1 MSGSTRAITLTLSV
15 RDADTVK
22 RQLEQLGPAGEGAL
36 KRLEDAARKAAGRQ
50 GIGAVGDAAQGA
62 SRQAGAAF
70 GLLSSQ
76 AGQLVAALG
85 VGGGVAGAL
94 TALVRAGDAF
104 ATSMYRLQQ
113 ATGSVRSASEVYE
126 ALYRNALQTGVSVNE
141 SVDAFQRFSIAAR
154 AIGAT
159 REQVTQLVTGLQRV
173 AIVSGASG
181 QEVGSATLQ
190 LAQALSSGVLQGDE
204 LRSILEAMPLLAEA
218 LARELGVSLGEL
230 RKMGSEGQLTADRVF
245 PALLR
250 ATQEIGREFER
261 APLTVERAFGS
272 LSAAAGRFLA
282 QLNEAIG
289 LSNALARGLAGAGAA
304 LDAARR
310 GIGLASAEETA
321 PGRLQSAQERL
332 FGLDRRAAD
341 QDAAIAEARR
351 NLVPGGLS
359 GDRLALAQ
367 RVADQDP
374 AVATLV
380 AARARLE
387 AERRAAAEAVERL
400 NNEVS
405 DIERDATARRLTEES
420 TAAARAA
427 EARRER
433 SAQQLE
439 QLRVSLDADYKAR
452 QDHLARVRQIN
463 EGVKSGELSA
473 DRAAE
478 LRRASDERLA
488 EELRRAAGEGARGG
502 GGARQAVNDNLLNE
516 ALQRRA
522 AVLRSLETPYDV
534 HLRQLRELEEM
545 QQRLPES
552 QRLSDEQMQRA
563 RDRLSE
569 DLDRIGQTTERSDD
583 TARQLGLTFSSAF
596 EDAIVKGKDFR
607 DVLKGIAEDI
617 ARIITRRAVTEPLAN
632 AVGGI
637 DFGKLFG
644 TIIGGPVD
652 GGAKTNFVA
661 SALGNVFS
669 GGNVVPFARGGVVG
683 GPTLFP
689 MAGGGTG
696 LMGEAGP
703 EAIMPLGRDSA
714 GRLGVRAQGGGTVIN
729 QSFTIDARGAE
740 AGVDQKIRAGIA
752 IAVEQSNARLLAEIN
767 RGGSVAKTVGRR
779 A

>member
-50 GIGAVGDAAQGA
+50 GIGGIGDAAQGA
-62 SRQAGAAF
+62 SRQAGTAF

-104 ATSMYRLQQ
+104 TTSMSRLRQ
-113 ATGSVRSASEVYE
+113 ATGSVQAASEVYE
-126 ALYRNALQTGVSVNE
+126 ALYRNALQTGVSVND

-159 REQVTQLVTGLQRV
+159 REQVTQLVAGLQRV
-173 AIVSGASG
+173 AIVSGSST
-181 QEVGSATLQ
+181 QEIGSAALQ
-190 LAQALSSGVLQGDE
+190 LSQALASGVLQGDE
-204 LRSILEAMPLLAEA
+204 LRSILEAMPLLAEG
-218 LARELGVSLGEL
+218 LARELGVNIGQL
-230 RKMGSEGQLTADRVF
+230 RQMGSEGQLTADRVF

-289 LSNALARGLAGAGAA
+289 LSGALARGLAGAAAA
-304 LDAARR
+304 LDGA
-310 GIGLASAEETA
+310 
-321 PGRLQSAQERL
+321 
-332 FGLDRRAAD
+332 RRAA
-341 QDAAIAEARR
+341 
-351 NLVPGGLS
+351 GGLS
-359 GDRLALAQ
+359 ADEELAQ
-367 RVADQDP
+367 MRSRATTLDARIAQLRAEEGQASLRAP
-374 AVATLV
+374 ANRNSLQRG
-380 AARARLE
+380 AA
-387 AERRAAAEAVERL
+387 
-400 NNEVS
+400 
-405 DIERDATARRLTEES
+405 ATARAQAGGSASSDLEDLVRERAEL
-420 TAAARAA
+420 AAAIEDIDRGSSMRRATEQADADRRAA
-427 EARRER
+427 EARRQR
-433 SAQQLE
+433 DTARVDD
-439 QLRVSLDADYKAR
+439 LRRSLDADFKAR
-452 QDHLARVRQIN
+452 EEHSKRVRDLEAAQQSGAITPQERQRL
-463 EGVKSGELSA
+463 EGLA
-473 DRAAE
+473 DADLETA
-478 LRRASDERLA
+478 
-488 EELRRAAGEGARGG
+488 LRRAAGGSARGGG
-502 GGARQAVNDNLLNE
+502 GGARQSANDNREVNE
-516 ALQRRA
+516 ALRERDTL
-522 AVLRSLETPYDV
+522 LRSLETPYDGY
-534 HLRQLRELEEM
+534 LRRLRELEEL

-569 DLDRIGQTTERSDD
+569 DIDRINQTTERSDD

-607 DVLKGIAEDI
+607 EVLKGIAEDI
-617 ARIITRRAVTEPLAN
+617 ARILVRRTVTEPLAN
-632 AVGGI
+632 AIGGI

-644 TIIGGPVD
+644 TIISGPVD

-661 SALGNVFS
+661 SALGNAFS
-669 GGNVVPFARGGVVG
+669 GGRVVPFALGGVVG

-703 EAIMPLGRDSA
+703 EAIMPLQRDGA